1 MAYNDIKSIVALV
14 ALLIAGGIFGRRAY
28 QLLWVNMR
36 RGQPQPS
43 SFFGHWG
50 ERIKSVVVFVGGQ
63 LRLFR
68 FLVPGTSH
76 FFIFWGFLILFPILF
91 TMPNSSL
98 LFLHLKKNLIIN
110 SIFLG
115 VTPMLHHLLW

>member
-76 FFIFWGFLILFPILF
+76 FFIFWGFLILFPTILQAIIEGLVAF
-91 TMPNSSL
+91 TNPHFTLPL
-98 LFLHLKKNLIIN
+98 LGHFGP
-110 SIFLG
+110 FA
-115 VTPMLHHLLW
+115 LL